1 MLIPVRTIPT
11 FKDMRVL
18 YQKISWIFERK
29 LLINIPAGLLTSW
42 FASSMIIFLL
52 SSLIFEKVLK

>member
-29 LLINIPAGLLTSW
+29 LLINIPSGLLTSW

-52 SSLIFEKVLK
+52 SSLIFVKVLK